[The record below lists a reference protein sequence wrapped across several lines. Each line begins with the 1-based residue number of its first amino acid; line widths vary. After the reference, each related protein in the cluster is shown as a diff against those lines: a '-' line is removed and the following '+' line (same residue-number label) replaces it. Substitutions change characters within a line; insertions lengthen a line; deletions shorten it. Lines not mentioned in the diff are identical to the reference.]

1 MKQIK
6 SECAKCGSKERACRS
21 PEGRGPVSCPTLNQE
36 EVLKRADREYEKPDI
51 LKFAR
56 ESSIQDAEC
65 YIHRD
70 LKPYMLHPTKPR
82 VQETCEFAVKMGYR
96 RIGIAF
102 CLGLKEEALALSRIL
117 DMQGFEVVSAI
128 CKVGAV
134 PKERIGLREEEKVLI
149 GEFDP
154 MCNPIAQ
161 AMILNEAK
169 TEFNILVGLCVG
181 HDSLVLKYS
190 EAFCT
195 VLVAKDRVL
204 AHNPAGAL
212 YTSGSFYGRMLRK
225 GF

>member
-1 MKQIK
+1 MGQKKPQ
-6 SECAKCGSKERACRS
+6 CAKCGSKKRACVS
-21 PEGRGPVSCPTLNQE
+21 PEGQGPAFCPTVDQPLP
-36 EVLKRADREYEKPDI
+36 LKNASNEYAKPDI

-56 ESSIQDAEC
+56 EASIQESEC
-65 YIHRD
+65 YIQRD
-70 LKPYMLHPTKPR
+70 RKPFVLHPTKPR
-82 VQETCEFAVKMGYR
+82 VQETCEFAKRMGYN

-102 CLGLKEEALALSRIL
+102 CLGLKEEALALNRIL
-117 DMQGFEVVSAI
+117 ESQGFEVVSAI

-134 PKERIGLREEEKVLI
+134 PKENIGLREEEKVLI
-149 GEFDP
+149 GAFDP

-169 TEFNILVGLCVG
+169 TDFNILVGLCVG
-181 HDSLVLKYS
+181 HDSLFLKYAD
-190 EAFCT
+190 AFCT

-212 YTSGSFYGRMLRK
+212 YTSSSYYGRMLRN

>member
-6 SECAKCGSKERACRS
+6 SECAVCGSKKRACRS

-36 EVLKRADREYEKPDI
+36 AVLERAGREYEKTDI
-51 LKFAR
+51 LSFAQQA
-56 ESSIQDAEC
+56 SIQEASC

-70 LKPYMLHPTKPR
+70 RKPYMLHPTKPR
-82 VQETCEFAVKMGYR
+82 VQETCEFAEKMGYK

-102 CLGLKEEALALSRIL
+102 CLGLKEEALGFSRIL
-117 DMQGFEVVSAI
+117 EAQGFEVVSAI

-134 PKERIGLREEEKVLI
+134 PKEKIGLREEDKVLV

-154 MCNPIAQ
+154 MCNPVAQ
-161 AMILNEAK
+161 AMILNEAG
-169 TEFNILVGLCVG
+169 TELNVLIGLCVG

-195 VLVAKDRVL
+195 VLVVKDRVL

-212 YTSGSFYGRMLRK
+212 YTSGSFYSRMLRK